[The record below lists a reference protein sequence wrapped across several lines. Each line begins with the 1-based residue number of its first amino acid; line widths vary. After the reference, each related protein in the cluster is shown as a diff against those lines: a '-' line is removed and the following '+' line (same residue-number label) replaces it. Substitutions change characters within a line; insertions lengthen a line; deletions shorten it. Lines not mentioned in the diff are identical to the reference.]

1 MFKNFIFII
10 IAMILGSSSV
20 AANKKFKVRGD
31 TLFYSTEGQF
41 ESEKGIEYEDISMF
55 RKVLSENPRV
65 KKIELFSYG
74 GSITAGLEISKI
86 VRDFNVT
93 TTVTKE
99 CSSSCILIFLAGKNR
114 DLKLGGLLGFHRPHW
129 RLEGLKSYYEL
140 YAEGEG
146 WNDPFQFASW
156 LEKDTLY
163 YVADL
168 IDNYLMAGVDYKLAT
183 KSLKVPHDQIWYP
196 SRSELISYG
205 VLRNKR

>member
-1 MFKNFIFII
+1 
-10 IAMILGSSSV
+10 MILGSSSV

-114 DLKLGGLLGFHRPHW
+114 DLKLGGL
-129 RLEGLKSYYEL
+129 
-140 YAEGEG
+140 
-146 WNDPFQFASW
+146 
-156 LEKDTLY
+156 
-163 YVADL
+163 VA
-168 IDNYLMAGVDYKLAT
+168 
-183 KSLKVPHDQIWYP
+183 
-196 SRSELISYG
+196 
-205 VLRNKR
+205 

>member
-1 MFKNFIFII
+1 MLKNFIFII

-93 TTVTKE
+93 TTVTK

-114 DLKLGGLLGFHRPHW
+114 DLKLGGLLGFHQPHW

-163 YVADL
+163 YAADL

-183 KSLKVPHDQIWYP
+183 KTLKVP
-196 SRSELISYG
+196 RSNLVSI
-205 VLRNKR
+205 KK